1 MTNLELQEG
10 IVQNLLLGLKKQ
22 SEAYLDLI
30 SNTEYTHEQ
39 RKDFEKELSDIN
51 KVLNELSGKTIN
63 YTVAELE
70 ALKIQFNDRL
80 TQLNS
85 IITNLEINT
94 LKIEFDSLTPEQKA
108 FLKGEKGDKGDK
120 GENSYELAVRYGF
133 VGNEIEYLNSLKGK
147 DGVNGVNGINGTNGQ
162 NGLSAYEL
170 AANNGFTGTLSEWL
184 ESLKGADGQ
193 DAESPIFDFDN
204 LDTIQKEK
212 ISTYLFNLTQ
222 FTDLLQRLTN
232 LESNSTGGENPVI
245 ETPDYS
251 NITFINLYENDN
263 LSFQFSTLNN
273 NELLIRTY
281 KTQMSTN
288 FNVFKTTVRVNV
300 EDIDKIEYKV
310 LTATDNPT
318 LDGNLVVTNNIPLF
332 DLSSFT
338 LNADTIYPT
347 RDNNMLVEFNE
358 MIGSSYEVTGD
369 YTGKIEEFLYLFAV
383 VIDGYLYLVS
393 NESQSASYYYSNIK
407 LTLKNGHT
415 SDISNPSVE
424 NAILIPQSTDNE
436 GLVVYNS
443 LKLLDFNLT
452 HYNTFMSDNASL
464 FAPPPLEE

>member
-30 SNTEYTHEQ
+30 SNNEYTHDQ

-70 ALKIQFNDRL
+70 ALKVQFNDRL

-108 FLKGEKGDKGDK
+108 FLKGEKGDKGEK
-120 GENSYELAVRYGF
+120 GENSFELAVRYGF

-147 DGVNGVNGINGTNGQ
+147 DGVNGINGVNGIDGADGQ

-170 AANNGFTGTLSEWL
+170 AVNSGFTGTLNQWL

-193 DAESPIFDFDN
+193 DAESSIFDFDT

-212 ISTYLFNLTQ
+212 ISSYLFNLTQ

-232 LESNSTGGENPVI
+232 LENNSTGGDNENI
-245 ETPDYS
+245 EIIKQYNELNQYIFNSSDLLQKQYYFAFKLALQEFDVVSIVVANSTQSYTINYEVSESVYGKNLELTSS
-251 NITFINLYENDN
+251 NLPENIVEYPFYNINSENEIFAFYLKFEN
-263 LSFQFSTLNN
+263 EN
-273 NELLIRTY
+273 NEVIYPFDSYAITISREG
-281 KTQMSTN
+281 N
-288 FNVFKTTVRVNV
+288 
-300 EDIDKIEYKV
+300 
-310 LTATDNPT
+310 
-318 LDGNLVVTNNIPLF
+318 NLV
-332 DLSSFT
+332 S
-338 LNADTIYPT
+338 
-347 RDNNMLVEFNE
+347 EFV
-358 MIGSSYEVTGD
+358 EVTAD
-369 YTGKIEEFLYLFAV
+369 KSFY
-383 VIDGYLYLVS
+383 D
-393 NESQSASYYYSNIK
+393 
-407 LTLKNGHT
+407 
-415 SDISNPSVE
+415 
-424 NAILIPQSTDNE
+424 
-436 GLVVYNS
+436 S
-443 LKLLDFNLT
+443 LPK
-452 HYNTFMSDNASL
+452 
-464 FAPPPLEE
+464 PPFIG

>member
-30 SNTEYTHEQ
+30 SNAEYTHEQ

-51 KVLNELSGKTIN
+51 KVLNELSGKTIS
-63 YTVAELE
+63 YTVSELE
-70 ALKIQFNDRL
+70 LLKTQFNDRL

-232 LESNSTGGENPVI
+232 LESNSTGGENPTP
-245 ETPDYS
+245 ETPTTDNNS
-251 NITFINLYENDN
+251 LFINIPADSNSYDYKLSYTPQLGDIIEINATLEDGTVLKEDGSIVDYEGNLIFSSNWTYEYPTDLQPAFNVNPGSNFLFINNDISDSQGN
-263 LSFQFSTLNN
+263 KLSISQQLEVILIRNETKIKL
-273 NELLIRTY
+273 ELLEFTTDRT
-281 KTQMSTN
+281 
-288 FNVFKTTVRVNV
+288 
-300 EDIDKIEYKV
+300 
-310 LTATDNPT
+310 
-318 LDGNLVVTNNIPLF
+318 
-332 DLSSFT
+332 
-338 LNADTIYPT
+338 
-347 RDNNMLVEFNE
+347 
-358 MIGSSYEVTGD
+358 
-369 YTGKIEEFLYLFAV
+369 
-383 VIDGYLYLVS
+383 VS
-393 NESQSASYYYSNIK
+393 DSWWQ
-407 LTLKNGHT
+407 
-415 SDISNPSVE
+415 
-424 NAILIPQSTDNE
+424 
-436 GLVVYNS
+436 
-443 LKLLDFNLT
+443 
-452 HYNTFMSDNASL
+452 
-464 FAPPPLEE
+464 